1 MQRIKL
7 PDNGMY
13 HMENPE
19 DININ
24 NLSPTP
30 AEGRRTEQS
39 L

>member
-13 HMENPE
+13 HVGNPE

-24 NLSPTP
+24 DLSPTP
-30 AEGRRTEQS
+30 AEGKRMKQ
-39 L
+39 

>member
-7 PDNGMY
+7 SDNGMY
-13 HMENPE
+13 HVGNPG

-24 NLSPTP
+24 DLSPTLE
-30 AEGRRTEQS
+30 EGRITKQS